1 MIHGFASNCLET
13 VSRNIGNM
21 LHYAVVDNGFSG
33 SSFMELFIQ
42 SGIAGEIE
50 NGNPKYTVGMSGA
63 ELLTET
69 LLITGERS
77 HPSYFP
83 TDYRSD
89 VYWAGW
95 AIAHYQWYSG
105 KSFSTILRMVPFEDW
120 LCLYGTLHEADITK
134 VYDVIDGHFRSR
146 PGNLQTIRR
155 LCGLTQAELAE
166 KSGISLHT
174 ICAYERGGK
183 DINKAQ
189 IDTLLLLTQV
199 LKCSVSDLVR

>member
-1 MIHGFASNCLET
+1 MIHGYDSDCLET

-21 LHYAVVDNGFSG
+21 LHYAVVDNGFNG
-33 SSFMELFIQ
+33 SLFMKLFIQ

-63 ELLTET
+63 ELLIET
-69 LLITGERS
+69 LWITGEKS
-77 HPSYFP
+77 LP
-83 TDYRSD
+83 TYSPAEYMND
-89 VYWAGW
+89 VYWVGW

-105 KSFSTILRMVPFEDW
+105 KSFSTILRVVPFEDW
-120 LCLYGTLHEADITK
+120 LFLYVTLHEEDITK
-134 VYDVIDGHFRSR
+134 VYEVIDEHFKIR
-146 PGNLQTIRR
+146 PGNLQTLRR
-155 LCGLTQAELAE
+155 LCGMTQAELAE

-189 IDTLLLLTQV
+189 IDTLLLLARV
-199 LKCSVSDLVR
+199 LKCSVTDLVK